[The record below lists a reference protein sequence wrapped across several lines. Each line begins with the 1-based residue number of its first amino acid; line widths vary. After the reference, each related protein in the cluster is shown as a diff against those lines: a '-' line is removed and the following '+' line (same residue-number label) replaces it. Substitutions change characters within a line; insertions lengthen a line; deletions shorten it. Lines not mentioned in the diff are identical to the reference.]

1 MSWVFDARQFEP
13 ADGPQ
18 LWESGL
24 TPIIIV
30 KTEEKPLKGDKPGML
45 WEYQIKGLD
54 GPNKGKT
61 GYIRLNHKNPS
72 QEAMDRAFKTQSAI
86 CYVTGVIAMQHPNQL
101 CNIPFL
107 CDVETRK
114 RPMIDKDGNE
124 VKDEHGKP
132 VMREENEFRTFRNI
146 QNVAPKDIAAG
157 VNGGAAQAPQP
168 AQQFQAPPAQP
179 PQQFQAPPAAA
190 APAAPPQNWQAPPAD
205 PNAGQP
211 PAAAWGAPPPN
222 AAPPGPPAGQP
233 PAQAWGAPAPAAAPP
248 ANNWSPGP
256 GAPPAGAPA
265 APWGQ

>member
-18 LWESGL
+18 VWEPGL
-24 TPIIIV
+24 TPIVIV

-45 WEYQIKGLD
+45 WEYTIKGLD

-72 QEAMDRAFKTQSAI
+72 QEAMERAYKTQAAI
-86 CYVTGVIAMQHPNQL
+86 SYVTGVIAMQHPNQL

-107 CDVETRK
+107 CDVELRK
-114 RPMIDKDGNE
+114 SPMIDRDGNE

-132 VMREENEFRTFRNI
+132 VMREQNEFRTFRNI
-146 QNVAPKDIAAG
+146 QNVSPKDIAAG
-157 VNGGAAQAPQP
+157 VNGGQAPAAAPPQNFAPQP
-168 AQQFQAPPAQP
+168 APAA
-179 PQQFQAPPAAA
+179 APPAAA
-190 APAAPPQNWQAPPAD
+190 PAAAWSAGPPAD

-211 PAAAWGAPPPN
+211 PAAAWGGGAPA
-222 AAPPGPPAGQP
+222 AAPAPAP
-233 PAQAWGAPAPAAAPP
+233 APAPAAPP
-248 ANNWSPGP
+248 AAWGAPQPAAAPAPAAWSPP
-256 GAPPAGAPA
+256 AGAPPAGAPP